1 MSNNIDPQYLG
12 QLLLKQGFKTWF
24 LYLFRII
31 ESRPFIIEDLHKD
44 LFDVCQNIINL
55 KSIRQIINL
64 PPRSAKTTLMSYL
77 VVYAITTKPNSN
89 IIYTSF
95 SQSLLNEISSKV
107 ANILEDPVYKA
118 LYPNQITVTEE
129 NTNPVDEFWSDYK
142 LKETKGKSNYYS
154 NRKISTYAG
163 GTCLFASVGSQ
174 ITGYGAGIRNNDKSF
189 NGMLVMDDPNKPD
202 DTNSEIMRNKVLRYY
217 EETLLS
223 RLNNSN
229 VPIVLVQQRLHL
241 ADLSGLLIKKYK
253 FNVLKKPLVV
263 DGICQLPS
271 QYTQERLEEIQ
282 TNAYMFNS
290 QYQQEP
296 IYRGGMVIKS
306 EWFGYYPT
314 SCRYN
319 YKRILITADTAMKV
333 KEHSDYSAFIVGG
346 VTEDNHLHI
355 LDIVHGKWE
364 APDLKR
370 IAVDLFNKWK
380 FDEETGL
387 ACSGLYVEDKAS
399 GVGLIQELKRCGI
412 PIFGL
417 QVHNDKLTRVE
428 NVLSYIE
435 SGMVLLPNDKAY
447 ANNKLLID
455 ECEAFS
461 RDDSHLHDD
470 IVDALV
476 YNIQESLA
484 KPKVSLLD
492 FFINE

>member
-31 ESRPFIIEDLHKD
+31 EGRPFIIEDLHKD
-44 LFDVCQNIINL
+44 LFDVCQNIIDL

-64 PPRSAKTTLMSYL
+64 PPRSAKTTLMSYI
-77 VVYAITTKPNSN
+77 VVYAITVSPRSN

-118 LYPNQITVTEE
+118 LYPSQITIAEE
-129 NTNPVDEFWSDYK
+129 NTNPVDDFWSDYK
-142 LKETKGKSNYYS
+142 LKETKGKSNCYS
-154 NRKISTYAG
+154 NRKIQTYAG

-174 ITGYGAGIRNNDKSF
+174 ITGYGAGIRNNSNSF

-229 VPIVLVQQRLHL
+229 VPIVLVQQRLHI
-241 ADLSGLLIKKYK
+241 ADLSGLLIEKYK
-253 FNVLKKPLVV
+253 FNVLKKALVV
-263 DGICQLPS
+263 DGVCQLPS
-271 QYTQERLEEIQ
+271 QYTEERLKELQ
-282 TNAYMFNS
+282 TNAYMFSS

-296 IYRGGMVIKS
+296 VYRGGAVIKR
-306 EWFGYYPT
+306 EWFKYYPT
-314 SCRYN
+314 NIKYN
-319 YKRILITADTAMKV
+319 YNRILITADTAMKV
-333 KEHSDYSAFIVGG
+333 KEHNDYSAFIVGG
-346 VTEDNHLHI
+346 VTNDNHLHI

-370 IAVDLFNKWK
+370 TAVELFNKWK
-380 FDEETGL
+380 YDEITGL
-387 ACSGLYVEDKAS
+387 TCSGLYIEDKAS
-399 GVGLIQELKRCGI
+399 GTGLIQELRRCGI
-412 PIFGL
+412 PIIGI
-417 QVHNDKLTRVE
+417 QAEKDKLTRAE

-435 SGMVLLPNDKAY
+435 SGMVLLPNAENY
-447 ANNKLLID
+447 GNNKILLD
-455 ECEAFS
+455 ECEAFT

-476 YNIQESLA
+476 YNIQEAIA
-484 KPKVSLLD
+484 KTKVSLLD
-492 FFINE
+492 FFLE